1 MSATKT
7 GPPTP
12 MLDRNVILF
21 DLGGVL
27 VGSAGQAAL
36 GALLPSMSEQQVLE
50 RWLRSRA
57 VNLFERGQ
65 IPSEAFAT
73 EFIKEWGLQLAEAE
87 FLDSFAG
94 WLTGLVDGAEALV
107 RSLRRRHLVA
117 CLSNTNAVHWA
128 RMPEIRD
135 QFDQCFASHLTGFMK
150 PDREAYEHALR
161 ELRVAASSVYFFDD
175 LLPNVVAARAVG
187 INAFHVRGFAQ
198 IQPILRAQGLY
209 GNTNA

>member
-1 MSATKT
+1 
-7 GPPTP
+7 
-12 MLDRNVILF
+12 MLDKRVVLF

-27 VGSAGQAAL
+27 VGSTGRVAL

-65 IPSEAFAT
+65 ISSDAFAT
-73 EFIKEWGLQLAEAE
+73 EFIKEWGLQLAEGE

-94 WLTGLVDGAEALV
+94 WLTGLVDGAEALL
-107 RSLRRRHLVA
+107 RSLRKKHFVA
-117 CLSNTNAVHWA
+117 CLSNTNPIHWA
-128 RMPEIRD
+128 RMPELRD
-135 QFDQCFASHLTGFMK
+135 QFDRCFASHLTGFMK

-175 LLPNVVAARAVG
+175 LLPNVEAARAVG

-198 IQPILRAQGLY
+198 MEPILRAQGLH

>member
-1 MSATKT
+1 
-7 GPPTP
+7 
-12 MLDRNVILF
+12 MLDKRVILF

-27 VGSAGQAAL
+27 VGSAGRVAL
-36 GALLPSMSEQQVLE
+36 RALLPSMSEHQVLE
-50 RWLRSRA
+50 HWHRSRT

-65 IPSEAFAT
+65 IPSEAFAA

-94 WLTGLVDGAEALV
+94 WVTGPVDGAAALV
-107 RSLRRRHLVA
+107 RSLRRHHFVA
-117 CLSNTNAVHWA
+117 CLSNTNAIHWA
-128 RMPEIRD
+128 RMAELRD

-150 PDREAYEHALR
+150 PDREAYEHTLR

-175 LLPNVVAARAVG
+175 QLPNVMAARAVG

-198 IQPILRAQGLY
+198 IQPVLRAQGLY

>member
-1 MSATKT
+1 
-7 GPPTP
+7 

-27 VGSAGQAAL
+27 VGSAGRVAL
-36 GALLPSMSEQQVLE
+36 RALLPSMSEHQVLE
-50 RWLRSRA
+50 RWHRSRA

-65 IPSEAFAT
+65 IPSESFAT
-73 EFIKEWGLQLAEAE
+73 EFIKEWGLQLAKGY

-94 WLTGLVDGAEALV
+94 WLTGLVDGAEALL
-107 RSLRRRHLVA
+107 RSLRKKHFVA
-117 CLSNTNAVHWA
+117 CLSNTNPIHWA
-128 RMPEIRD
+128 RMPELRD
-135 QFDQCFASHLTGFMK
+135 QFDRCFASHLTGFMK

-175 LLPNVVAARAVG
+175 QLPNVVAAWAVG

-198 IQPILRAQGLY
+198 MEPILRAQGLH